1 MGLQFPTGW
10 NASFSSAVLNSFA
23 NEPHCKNNPI
33 AKTHN
38 SFVLTVSILK
48 GLNGD
53 WSTLTKPERRSV
65 TFTFPDWAFF
75 LLLPAAV
82 RALKAMRETACETE
96 AMVAP
101 LCHKCKKK
109 TAAVRCLWRLVGGSV
124 SDNTRRIFY
133 SAANGT
139 ACSADPW
146 RRSAL
151 YIAAFADID
160 FDCSFTH
167 YDFEPGLCLY
177 DPLGVP
183 RYLLVKSGRK
193 KEKRPPGRTL
203 APVITFWIST
213 LSIIL
218 SHKAHPWFQCNSDN
232 DLQSL
237 PLARG

>member
-10 NASFSSAVLNSFA
+10 NASFSSSALNSFA

-33 AKTHN
+33 AKIHY

-65 TFTFPDWAFF
+65 TFTFPDWAFL

-124 SDNTRRIFY
+124 SDNTRRVESFIPLLT
-133 SAANGT
+133 G
-139 ACSADPW
+139 
-146 RRSAL
+146 RRAVQIHEGVLL
-151 YIAAFADID
+151 YISLLLLILILTAVLHTMILNP
-160 FDCSFTH
+160 DCDSTIPSGCLVICWWKVG
-167 YDFEPGLCLY
+167 EKKKKGLRAEL
-177 DPLGVP
+177 
-183 RYLLVKSGRK
+183 
-193 KEKRPPGRTL
+193 
-203 APVITFWIST
+203 
-213 LSIIL
+213 
-218 SHKAHPWFQCNSDN
+218 
-232 DLQSL
+232 
-237 PLARG
+237 